1 MTKWLYGF
9 FILLFSFEIV
19 HGQKV
24 LIHGKIVDESTNEP
38 IPYANLFINQ
48 TTIGTSTND
57 VGYFKLEVPTGKL
70 ELAVSHVGYEFS
82 IQTLMVEKSIDIGT
96 IQLLPNNTQL
106 DEVVVQSKEDRNWE
120 RNLRTFEKIVLGE
133 YALSRQARI
142 VNPWVLEFEDQGKET
157 LMTATLPLQ
166 VSNDYLGY
174 DIKLFLKRS
183 ALNAMGYE
191 IFASVY
197 FSEKTPSSPQDSY
210 RWAANR
216 RTAYTRSSRYL
227 FKSIIDKKI
236 SGNGFR
242 LYTDNPGGNQAN
254 TYLEGTDNFRR
265 AYGSSIID
273 YDTVGMFSKSG
284 SGTWTIAINGR
295 LEVHYQKTRSV
306 IRAYEDIGFPVSWL
320 AVRGALLTVDE
331 AGVPLNPQN
340 LITSG
345 DMNSNWLVRL
355 LPSDY
360 RPPENP
366 SIEFG
371 SWDIEALRERFYL
384 HCDKPHYVKG
394 ETIWYKVYVDFAKQ
408 SLRDSLSRV
417 LYVDLISPQSDIVVS
432 QSLAINN
439 GFAYGE
445 LAIPDSL
452 PSGNYF
458 LRAYTNLSLNFGED
472 NIYQKAIPIVNV
484 EDKIVS
490 KQPYRKPPDSGVS
503 IEADKSS
510 FAPRDKITLNIETR
524 DSHQNPIAAHLS
536 ISVVDQKQVSP
547 IMSDDIVEC
556 FQMAERSIVIPDELK
571 FPIENGIALHGTVE
585 DKKGR
590 GKKAVVTLVDWQ
602 TKQMYQFETETDGT
616 FDISGL
622 DFFGS
627 RAFVFEAR
635 DRKNRPLDRVTL
647 IPRKAPAIVLPK
659 TELNF
664 QITRTDI
671 PQRMLNTYK
680 LTEGT
685 KILDEVIIE
694 DGRIDMPKFRST
706 YGRPDRVLE
715 EKDINKSYP
724 SIIYSIYKIIPEG
737 RVLRSGNLSVLNQA
751 DMLVTIN
758 DVPVTGDPTS
768 TLSMIDPNTVERV
781 EVTTR
786 LNVLY
791 GSQAVAGVIAVY
803 LKQGSDTA
811 YEPKETATTS
821 IVEGFT
827 RVNRFASPDYSVSPD
842 DLKSDFRSTVY
853 WNPEVITDPITGKG
867 TVTFYAADLETT
879 YRVVVEG
886 MNSEN
891 APVRGEYT
899 LTINKP

>member
-1 MTKWLYGF
+1 MFVFLAFNSIAYSQNVS
-9 FILLFSFEIV
+9 ILGTV
-19 HGQKV
+19 
-24 LIHGKIVDESTNEP
+24 VDKATGEA
-38 IPYANLFINQ
+38 IPYANVFINQ

-57 VGYFKLEVPTGKL
+57 AGHFKLEVPTGKL

-82 IQTLMVEKSIDIGT
+82 IQTLIVDKSLDLEP
-96 IQLLPNNTQL
+96 IQLSPDNTQL

-157 LMTATLPLQ
+157 LVTATLPLQ

-197 FSEKTPSSPQDSY
+197 FSEKTPTSPQDSY

-216 RTAYTRSSRYL
+216 LTAYTRSSRYL
-227 FKSIIDKKI
+227 FKSIIDKQI
-236 SGNGFR
+236 SGKGFK

-273 YDTVGMFSKSG
+273 CDTIGMFSKSG

-295 LEVHYQKTRSV
+295 MEVHYQKSRSV

-320 AVRGALLTVDE
+320 AVRGAFVTVDE
-331 AGVPLNPQN
+331 SGVPLNPQN

-360 RPPENP
+360 SPPENP
-366 SIEFG
+366 SIKFG
-371 SWDIEALRERFYL
+371 NWDIEALRERFYV

-394 ETIWYKVYVDFAKQ
+394 ETIWYKVYVDLAKQ

-417 LYVDLISPQSDIVVS
+417 LYVDLISPLSDIMVS
-432 QSLAINN
+432 QSLPINN
-439 GFAYGE
+439 EFAYGE
-445 LAIPDSL
+445 MVIPDSL
-452 PSGNYF
+452 ETGNYF
-458 LRAYTNLSLNFGED
+458 LRTYTNLSLNFEED
-472 NIYQKAIPIVNV
+472 GIYYKSIPIVNI
-484 EDKIVS
+484 EDKLAA
-490 KQPYRKPPDSGVS
+490 KQPFRKPPDSGVLIAAGKDS
-503 IEADKSS
+503 Y
-510 FAPRDKITLNIETR
+510 APREKITLNFKTS
-524 DSHQNPIAAHLS
+524 DSQQNAVAAHLS
-536 ISVVDQKQVSP
+536 VSVVDEKQVSP
-547 IMSDDIVEC
+547 IMSEDIIEC
-556 FQMAERSIVIPDELK
+556 FQMAEQSTVIPSELK

-590 GKKAVVTLVDWQ
+590 GKQAVVTLVDWQ
-602 TKQMYQFETETDGT
+602 TKQMYQFETEADGS

-635 DRKNRPLDRVTL
+635 DRKNRPLDHVTL
-647 IPRKAPAIVLPK
+647 IPRKAPPIVLPK
-659 TELNF
+659 AELYF
-664 QITRTDI
+664 QTIKTNV

-685 KILDEVIIE
+685 RILNEVIIE

-724 SIIYSIYKIIPEG
+724 SIIYSLYKIIPEG
-737 RVLRSGNLSVLNQA
+737 RVLRTGNLSVLNQA

-758 DVPVTGDPTS
+758 DVPLAGDPTS

-803 LKQGSDTA
+803 LKQGSDIA
-811 YEPKETATTS
+811 YEPKESATTS
-821 IVEGFT
+821 IVRGFT
-827 RVNRFASPDYSVSPD
+827 PVNRFTSPDYSVSSD
-842 DLKSDFRSTVY
+842 DLGSDFRSTVY
-853 WNPEVITDPITGKG
+853 WNSEVITDPITGRG
-867 TVTFYAADLETT
+867 SVTFYAADLETT

-886 MNSEN
+886 INTGN
-891 APVRGEYT
+891 APVRAEYT
-899 LTINKP
+899 LNINRP

>member
-1 MTKWLYGF
+1 MFVFLALNSVAYSQNVS
-9 FILLFSFEIV
+9 LLGTVID
-19 HGQKV
+19 KV
-24 LIHGKIVDESTNEP
+24 TGEV
-38 IPYANLFINQ
+38 IPYANVFINQ

-57 VGYFKLEVPTGKL
+57 TGRFKLEVPTGKL
-70 ELAVSHVGYEFS
+70 ELVISHVGYEFS
-82 IQTLMVEKSIDIGT
+82 MQTLIVDKSIDIGD
-96 IQLLPNNTQL
+96 IQLSPDNRQL

-120 RNLRTFEKIVLGE
+120 KNFRAFEKIVLGE

-157 LMTATLPLQ
+157 LVTATLPLQ

-174 DIKLFLKRS
+174 DVRLFLKKS

-197 FSEKTPSSPQDSY
+197 FSEKIPASPQDSY

-216 RTAYTRSSRYL
+216 LTAYTRSSRYL
-227 FKSIIDKKI
+227 FKSIIDKQI
-236 SGNGFR
+236 SKNGFR

-273 YDTVGMFSKSG
+273 YDTIGMFSESG
-284 SGTWTIAINGR
+284 SRTRTIAINGR

-331 AGVPLNPQN
+331 SGVPLNPQN

-360 RPPENP
+360 NPPENP
-366 SIEFG
+366 SIKFG
-371 SWDIEALRERFYL
+371 NWDIEALRERFYV

-394 ETIWYKVYVDFAKQ
+394 ETIWYKVYVDLAKQ

-417 LYVDLISPQSDIVVS
+417 LYVDLISSKSEVVVS
-432 QSLAINN
+432 QSLPINN

-445 LAIPDSL
+445 MVIPDSL
-452 PSGNYF
+452 EVGNYF
-458 LRAYTNLSLNFGED
+458 LRSNTNLSLNFGED
-472 NIYQKAIPIVNV
+472 GIYYKSVPIINV
-484 EDKIVS
+484 EDKLVT
-490 KQPYRKPPDSGVS
+490 KQPYSKPPDSGVL
-503 IEADKSS
+503 IEADKDSY
-510 FAPRDKITLNIETR
+510 APREKITLNIQTR
-524 DSHQNPIAAHLS
+524 DSQQNATAAHLS
-536 ISVVDQKQVSP
+536 VSVVDEKQVGP
-547 IMSDDIVEC
+547 LTSDDIIEC
-556 FQMAERSIVIPDELK
+556 FQMGEHSIVTPSELK
-571 FPIENGIALHGTVE
+571 FHVENGIALHGTVE

-590 GKKAVVTLVDWQ
+590 GKQALVTLVDWQ

-627 RAFVFEAR
+627 RAFVLEAK
-635 DRKNRPLDRVTL
+635 DRKNKPLDQVTL
-647 IPRKAPAIVLPK
+647 IPRKTPTIVLPK
-659 TELNF
+659 TEFNF
-664 QITRTDI
+664 QIIRTDI

-685 KILDEVIIE
+685 RLLDEVIIK
-694 DGRIDMPKFRST
+694 DGKIDIPQFKST

-724 SIIYSIYKIIPEG
+724 SIIYSMYKIIPDG
-737 RVLRSGNLSVLNQA
+737 KVLRSGNLSVLSQA
-751 DMLVTIN
+751 NMLVTVN
-758 DVPVTGDPTS
+758 DVPTFGDPTV

-803 LKQGSDTA
+803 LKQGADTP
-811 YEPKETATTS
+811 YVPEETVTTS
-821 IVEGFT
+821 FVEGFT
-827 RVNRFASPDYSVSPD
+827 RVNRFASPDYSISSD
-842 DLKSDFRSTVY
+842 ELKSDFRSTVY
-853 WNPEVITDPITGKG
+853 WNPEVITDPVTGKG

-886 MNSEN
+886 INGEN
-891 APVRGEYT
+891 APVRAEYT
-899 LTINKP
+899 LNINKP